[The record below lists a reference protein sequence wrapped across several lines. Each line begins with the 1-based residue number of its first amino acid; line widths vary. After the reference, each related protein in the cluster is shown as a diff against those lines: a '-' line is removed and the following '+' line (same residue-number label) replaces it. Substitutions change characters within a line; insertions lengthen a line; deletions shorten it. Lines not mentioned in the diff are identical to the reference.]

1 MSCRKKSKQRSKSVV
16 AVEAAAATNESL
28 RYVRLVDEAKNLM
41 ARPSTEY
48 NEGNVWFLKNVYQD
62 LRSAYQQ
69 ATDSDMTAVISQTM
83 TEVADKVCH
92 YSILKQAASQPSATS
107 PNAATVPQSN
117 STHQRGGPFANP
129 PPSNSDCLS
138 FKQVTFDGSPLEFKH
153 HLLQV
158 EGLISRSQWSDVMK
172 FQYLR
177 NTLPTEVRR
186 VIAHIDPEKPVLTD
200 AITALKKYFVSD
212 DKIKEDIIKRVLKLP
227 KVHEESSMSIWNEYV
242 EVIEF
247 VRLNKDSYDDKTLEN
262 VVTHLS
268 RKLPYHEYN
277 ELLLT
282 PGVVTIDVLKT
293 FVEPRRAR
301 AKKLADQLSEFETQK
316 HFYDA
321 TELLE
326 PPEEGDPL
334 KPPSNVIGRTTKPEP
349 TSGDSVG
356 KLEPIRMARPSN
368 IGAKDG
374 FPCDPGG
381 HVLTRDR

>member
-1 MSCRKKSKQRSKSVV
+1 
-16 AVEAAAATNESL
+16 
-28 RYVRLVDEAKNLM
+28 
-41 ARPSTEY
+41 
-48 NEGNVWFLKNVYQD
+48 
-62 LRSAYQQ
+62 
-69 ATDSDMTAVISQTM
+69 
-83 TEVADKVCH
+83 
-92 YSILKQAASQPSATS
+92 
-107 PNAATVPQSN
+107 
-117 STHQRGGPFANP
+117 
-129 PPSNSDCLS
+129 
-138 FKQVTFDGSPLEFKH
+138 
-153 HLLQV
+153 
-158 EGLISRSQWSDVMK
+158 MK

-177 NTLPTEVRR
+177 NTLPTEARR

-212 DKIKEDIIKRVLKLP
+212 DKIKEDIIKRVLTLP
-227 KVHEESSMSIWNEYV
+227 KVYEDSSMSIWNEYV
-242 EVIEF
+242 EAIEF

-277 ELLLT
+277 EVLLT